1 MGRPFARPR
10 VIDQLTRDISLDDPV
25 HVLSDNKDILLGK
38 VYITNLYLLMCFK
51 YRTSRESQVRLQ
63 PPYHEDYLWSH
74 PIRV

>member
-25 HVLSDNKDILLGK
+25 HVLSDNKDLLLGK

-51 YRTSRESQVRLQ
+51 YRIRTS
-63 PPYHEDYLWSH
+63 
-74 PIRV
+74 